1 MSATTTGS
9 RHDGAVR
16 RGYRADLAAL
26 AAAQKPPRGTAAY
39 SRSVNRPA
47 ARRVAAA
54 VHQVGMTPDV
64 ATAVSATLSAA
75 GLAVVALVRPSWASG
90 LTVAVLLA
98 LGYVMDSV
106 DGQLARLR
114 GRGSV
119 SGEWLDH
126 TVDCVKT
133 CAVHLAVLISFYRF
147 APVSSEA
154 VLLLPIAYLVVDVTC
169 FFGIV
174 LLPHLRSPVAPE
186 TVPRPEGPWR
196 RWLILPNDYG
206 TQCWM
211 FVLLG
216 WGAAFVA
223 AYAVMLAANAGLLAL
238 ACRKWWRELRALDA
252 IAAR

>member
-1 MSATTTGS
+1 MSHHRGTGT
-9 RHDGAVR
+9 GAR

-26 AAAQKPPRGTAAY
+26 AAAQKPARGTAVY
-39 SRSVNRPA
+39 SRAVNRPA

-54 VHQVGMTPDV
+54 AHQVGLTPNA
-64 ATAVSATLSAA
+64 ATLVSATFSAA

-90 LTVAVLLA
+90 LAVAVLLA

-119 SGEWLDH
+119 AGEWLDH

-133 CAVHLAVLISFYRF
+133 CLVHVVVLVSFYRF
-147 APVSSEA
+147 APVSTEV
-154 VLLLPIAYLVVDVTC
+154 VLLLPLAYLVVDVTC

-174 LLPHLRSPVAPE
+174 LLPHLRPPGH
-186 TVPRPEGPWR
+186 TGGTTHPEGPWR

-216 WGAAFVA
+216 APVAFVSF
-223 AYAVMLAANAGLLAL
+223 YALMLAANAGMLGL
-238 ACRKWWRELRALDA
+238 ACRKWWRELRAVDA
-252 IAAR
+252 VGVR